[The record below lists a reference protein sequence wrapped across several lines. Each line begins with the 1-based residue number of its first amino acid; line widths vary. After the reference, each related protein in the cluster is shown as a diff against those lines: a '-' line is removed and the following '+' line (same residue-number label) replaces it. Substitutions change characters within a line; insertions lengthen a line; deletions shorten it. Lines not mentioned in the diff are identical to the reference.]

1 MEQPFSIMR
10 KKMNGCPSEYF
21 FFLSY
26 ISVNV
31 TKLSSKRMQMVE
43 IPTFAEIVLLSERK
57 SYSISRAYGEMVIT

>member
-1 MEQPFSIMR
+1 MDAPPNI
-10 KKMNGCPSEYF
+10 